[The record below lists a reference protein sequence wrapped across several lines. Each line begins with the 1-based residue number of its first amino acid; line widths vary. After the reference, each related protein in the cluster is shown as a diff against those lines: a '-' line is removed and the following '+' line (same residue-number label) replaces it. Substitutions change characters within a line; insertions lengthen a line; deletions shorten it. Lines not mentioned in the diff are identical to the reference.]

1 MISNVIIYNFIGCID
16 VWFIYKA
23 FVCFLLSIRHHSNN
37 YRLYFCDCYIYII
50 ELILKGHIDFFSV
63 SHKQASNLCHKFE
76 KKVAKNKRGKNN
88 KDI

>member
-1 MISNVIIYNFIGCID
+1 MCGLYIRLLFVFFFQFVIIQIIIDCI
-16 VWFIYKA
+16 
-23 FVCFLLSIRHHSNN
+23 FVIV
-37 YRLYFCDCYIYII
+37 IYII